1 MQIIRIAA
9 DTQLAYNV
17 PITIYGARL
26 VHTEATTAGIYD
38 EAGATPGSPTAALKR
53 IALAVMANQLTDEP
67 KIPEEGIKFSAGCY
81 VEYNAGEVFLTVD

>member
-9 DTQLAYNV
+9 DTQLAYDV

-26 VHTEATTAGIYD
+26 VHTEATTCNIYD
-38 EAGATPGSPTAALKR
+38 EADSSKTAAKKR

-67 KIPEEGIKFSAGCY
+67 NIPAEGIKFSEGCY
-81 VEYNAGEVFLTVD
+81 VDWTAGEVFLIVD